1 MILGSFSK
9 QPVEVLDYDI
19 DCSDWLVSDDVV
31 ASATATVTGG
41 AGLVV
46 DSVFVASPRIKV
58 WLSGGTNGLSY
69 KITVTITTDDGRIK
83 QVEFRVRVKDV

>member
-19 DCSDWLVSDDVV
+19 DCSDWIVSDDAVV
-31 ASATATVTGG
+31 SATATVDGT
-41 AGLVV
+41 GLVIN
-46 DSVFVASPRIKV
+46 SVFVSSPRIKV
-58 WLSGGTNGLSY
+58 WLSAGTNGSSY
-69 KITVTITTDDGRIK
+69 KVTVTITTDDGRIK

>member
-9 QPVEVLDYDI
+9 QPVEVLDYDV
-19 DCSDWLVSDDVV
+19 DCSEWLASDDVL
-31 ASATATVTGG
+31 ASATAAVDGT
-41 AGLVV
+41 GLVI
-46 DSVFVASPRIKV
+46 DSVLVSSPRVKV
-58 WLSGGTNGLSY
+58 WLSGGTDGSSY

>member
-19 DCSDWLVSDDVV
+19 DCSDWIVSDDAVV
-31 ASATATVTGG
+31 SATATVDGT
-41 AGLVV
+41 GLVIN
-46 DSVFVASPRIKV
+46 SVSVSSPRIKV
-58 WLSGGTNGLSY
+58 WLSAGTNGSSY
-69 KITVTITTDDGRIK
+69 KVTVTITTDDGRIK

>member
-19 DCSDWLVSDDVV
+19 DCSDWIVSDDLV
-31 ASATATVTGG
+31 ASATATADGT
-41 AGLVV
+41 GLVV

-58 WLSGGTNGLSY
+58 WLSGGTNGSSY
-69 KITVTITTDDGRIK
+69 KITVTITTDDGRVK

>member
-19 DCSDWLVSDDVV
+19 DCSDWIVSDDAV
-31 ASATATVTGG
+31 ASATATVDGT
-41 AGLVV
+41 GLVI
-46 DSVFVASPRIKV
+46 DSVLVSSPRIKV
-58 WLSGGTNGLSY
+58 WLSAGTNGSSY

>member
-19 DCSDWLVSDDVV
+19 DCSEWIVSDDVL
-31 ASATATVTGG
+31 ASAVATVDGTG
-41 AGLVV
+41 LTI
-46 DSVFVASPRIKV
+46 DSVLVSTPRVKV
-58 WLSGGTNGLSY
+58 WLSGGTNGSSH
-69 KITVTITTDDGRIK
+69 KITVTITTDDGRVK